1 MSDILQIADVVLKV
15 SVVAF
20 MVGNL
25 LAIGLETDLKA
36 ALAPLSDVRFVVT
49 ADAARLAVLSRLCL
63 ADHAAAADRA
73 SPTPPACC

>member
-1 MSDILQIADVVLKV
+1 MSDILQIADAVLKV

-20 MVGNL
+20 MAGNL

-36 ALAPLSDVRFVVT
+36 ALAPLRDMRFVVT
-49 ADAARLAVLSRLCL
+49 ATLLDCAVLPGLCL

-73 SPTPPACC
+73 SPTPSACC